1 MGSWYCSRRCAHGGG
16 DRTACTG
23 WDCGCT
29 RYSKMR
35 RMLRKHRVNMRI
47 MQDLLESYCHEDGLE
62 ALLIEETG
70 NTQFFLDENAEMDED
85 SDALDPEAEL
95 REEVRA
101 LRREAADHRAF
112 FAAARGLVNTSVG
125 PAQEER
131 EHTQAPGDVR
141 TAQ

>member
-1 MGSWYCSRRCAHGGG
+1 MCSTSVFFRSNWFCNRKCTHDSG

-47 MQDLLESYCHEDGLE
+47 MQDLLESYGHEDELE
-62 ALLIEETG
+62 ACLIEETG
-70 NTQFFLDENAEMDED
+70 NTQFFLDVNTEMDES
-85 SDALDPEAEL
+85 SDAPDPEAEL

-101 LRREAADHRAF
+101 LRQEAADRQAF
-112 FAAARGLVNTSVG
+112 VIASQGMATRNMIATPIQVG
-125 PAQEER
+125 
-131 EHTQAPGDVR
+131 T
-141 TAQ
+141 